1 MGKFSLGAV
10 KATENKEKSLKDK
23 ASLLENKKSFDFRQ
37 IPFEEI
43 KANDK
48 NFYSIENIEDLANSI
63 KEFGLMHNITVL
75 ETQEGEKRFRIISG
89 ERRYRAIELI
99 RNQGVQGW
107 EVIPCKVVKNL
118 SDIDEELMLL
128 KGNSDTRELTQEEK
142 RKQIEKLTTLYEQK
156 SSLTGEKISKTEIK
170 ETVASDVGMS
180 SKQVER
186 YSTINENLLPQ
197 LKDYFDNKK
206 ISFSEAV
213 KFARLDEQMQLA
225 ILDLLQ
231 QKDKIS
237 NEEIEVIKL
246 ENKKLIEENKQTKI
260 KLDDRERQLQR
271 KEEFISQLNVE
282 KSKLES
288 EVEKNKIELET
299 AEEEKSELENKIRE
313 EIATLTEEE
322 VTKLKDQLDKANAK
336 AKELEKREGQLNKDL
351 INKKEE
357 LDKTLL
363 ELEEHKKSDNNK
375 EVDKEQLIKA
385 IELDKFKQLKA
396 TVIESVIKLGDLAK
410 KYNDLELAQS
420 SVEEIEKA
428 ITVYKN
434 KMNKIK

>member
-37 IPFEEI
+37 IQFEEI

-99 RNQGVQGW
+99 RNQGIQGW

-410 KYNDLELAQS
+410 KCNDLELAQS

>member
-99 RNQGVQGW
+99 RKQGVEGW

-271 KEEFISQLNVE
+271 KEEFISKLNVE

-288 EVEKNKIELET
+288 EVEKNKIELES

-322 VTKLKDQLDKANAK
+322 VTKLKDQLNKANAK
-336 AKELEKREGQLNKDL
+336 AKELEEREGQLNKDL

-357 LDKTLL
+357 LNKTLL
-363 ELEEHKKSDNNK
+363 ELEEHKKSDKNK

-396 TVIESVIKLGDLAK
+396 NVIESVVKLGDLAK
-410 KYNDLELAQS
+410 KCNDLELAQS
-420 SVEEIEKA
+420 SIEEIEKA
-428 ITVYKN
+428 IAVYKN